1 MAQPTQEE
9 VDRVIAAYENAKA
22 AKEYADSL
30 VLDTE
35 KISGNDYRMV
45 WSTQYPTN

>member
-1 MAQPTQEE
+1 MAATQEE

-22 AKEYADSL
+22 AKEYENSL

-35 KISGNDYRMV
+35 IISDNDYRMI
-45 WSTQYPTN
+45 WSTQIQA